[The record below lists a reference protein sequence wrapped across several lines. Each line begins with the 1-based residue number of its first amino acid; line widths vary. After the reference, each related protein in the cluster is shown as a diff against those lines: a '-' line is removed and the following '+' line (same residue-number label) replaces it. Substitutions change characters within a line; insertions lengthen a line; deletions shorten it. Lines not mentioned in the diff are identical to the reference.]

1 MKASKSFSHQ
11 RPEGSR
17 AEKQQLVDVQ
27 DIASPRRNGS
37 SRSPDL
43 RPCCGGLNKRVI
55 ERMGAQSDVC
65 RHLDKRPFI
74 SRAQDRI
81 KTPGQLGTEGG
92 GGGGRSG
99 SLGLEP
105 ISGVN
110 VPKGDEKWWL
120 EAVSDL
126 QTCSGKGNKYPRS
139 VRSARWGLEEGKA
152 SSNFSFLC

>member
-1 MKASKSFSHQ
+1 
-11 RPEGSR
+11 
-17 AEKQQLVDVQ
+17 
-27 DIASPRRNGS
+27 
-37 SRSPDL
+37 
-43 RPCCGGLNKRVI
+43 
-55 ERMGAQSDVC
+55 MGAQSDVC

-81 KTPGQLGTEGG
+81 KNRGQLGTEGG
-92 GGGGRSG
+92 GGGGRSE

-110 VPKGDEKWWL
+110 VPKGDERWWL

-139 VRSARWGLEEGKA
+139 VRSARWGLEEGNA